1 MVFDDNT
8 QELRS
13 DDQKNDLPKTIYAGH
28 EAVDRRRALPVQ
40 QGRLTPAVVRLL
52 RYWRHYHL
60 DHFRPFR
67 RQPEAVEAPIWL
79 SEVAPSIVNAGGVVL
94 NHLDTASDQ
103 ATPSLPR
110 PAFGVATGR
119 GRTTVMTILIARQM
133 LDAEGHPNS
142 RRFT

>member
-1 MVFDDNT
+1 M
-8 QELRS
+8 
-13 DDQKNDLPKTIYAGH
+13 PA
-28 EAVDRRRALPVQ
+28 Q
-40 QGRLTPAVVRLL
+40 QGRLTPAVVSLL
-52 RYWRHYHL
+52 RYWWHHHL

-110 PAFGVATGR
+110 PAFGLATGT
-119 GRTTVMTILIARQM
+119 GRATVMTMLIGCQM
-133 LDAEGHPNS
+133 LDAEGHSNS